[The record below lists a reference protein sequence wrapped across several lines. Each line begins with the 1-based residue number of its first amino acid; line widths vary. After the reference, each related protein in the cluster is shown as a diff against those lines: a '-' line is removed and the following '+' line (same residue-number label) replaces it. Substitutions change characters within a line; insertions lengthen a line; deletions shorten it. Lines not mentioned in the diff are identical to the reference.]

1 MSYGYSGRCGRANWS
16 GALRGTACSRG
27 IAIGLVQRV
36 RVGERPLLHGDRPN
50 QQRVL
55 VTDVADARVLA
66 VAPFRTLAVVAEAG
80 GIGSNLAILLRELG
94 VPAVLGVVGA
104 CAQLEDGMTV
114 LVDGNNGVVLVL
126 SEPLPSPVDGSIET
140 VLACA

>member
-1 MSYGYSGRCGRANWS
+1 MFDGYSGGGERADW
-16 GALRGTACSRG
+16 GGTLRGTACSRG

-36 RVGERPLLHGDRPN
+36 RAGERPLLHRDWPN

-55 VTDVADARVLA
+55 VTDAADARALA
-66 VAPFRTLAVVAEAG
+66 VAPFKTLAVVAEAG

-94 VPAVLGVVGA
+94 VPAVVGVAGA
-104 CAQLEDGMTV
+104 CTQLEDGMTV
-114 LVDGNNGVVLVL
+114 LVDGNAGMVLVL
-126 SEPLPSPVDGSIET
+126 SEPVPSPAGSIAT